1 MKATCI
7 IEMAKDGGFSCY
19 AKEKFDGFALL
30 GYGDSVAETKE
41 DCMEGYQS
49 IREIRAERGL
59 GTPDIEFEWQYD
71 LASFFNYFKFLNVSE
86 VARMAGINE
95 SQLRRYKSGAVKAG
109 QQTYDKLYSC
119 IQRIGNELVAAR
131 L

>member
-19 AKEKFDGFALL
+19 TEEQFDGFALF
-30 GYGDSVAETKE
+30 GYGESVSETKE
-41 DCMEGYQS
+41 DCIEGYN
-49 IREIRAERGL
+49 EIKQLRKEKGQE
-59 GTPDIEFEWQYD
+59 TPEIEFEWKYD
-71 LASFFNYFKFLNVSE
+71 LASFFNYFTWLNVSE

-95 SQLRRYKSGAVKAG
+95 SQLRRYKLGSVNAN
-109 QQTYDKLYSC
+109 QQTYEKLYTC
-119 IQRIGNELVAAR
+119 IQRIGKELVAAR

>member
-7 IEMAKDGGFSCY
+7 IEMGSDGKFSCY
-19 AKEKFDGFALL
+19 TEEQFEGFALF
-30 GYGDSVAETKE
+30 GYGDTVAETKE
-41 DCMEGYQS
+41 DCIIGYGE
-49 IREIRAERGL
+49 IKEIRADRGL
-59 GTPDIEFEWQYD
+59 ETPDIEFEWKYD
-71 LASFFNYFKFLNVSE
+71 LASFFNYFKWLNVSE

-95 SQLRRYKSGAVKAG
+95 SQMRRYKLGTVNAS
-109 QQTYDKLYSC
+109 QQTYEKLYNC